1 MVLFQNYWYTEYDNR
16 KEYGTSVLHY
26 MQYDHLCVYVQAF
39 TDILWAYQPFRWQTV
54 SLTTSSL
61 TG

>member
-1 MVLFQNYWYTEYDNR
+1 MVLFQNYWYSEYDNR

-39 TDILWAYQPFRWQTV
+39 TEILWAYQPFR
-54 SLTTSSL
+54 
-61 TG
+61 